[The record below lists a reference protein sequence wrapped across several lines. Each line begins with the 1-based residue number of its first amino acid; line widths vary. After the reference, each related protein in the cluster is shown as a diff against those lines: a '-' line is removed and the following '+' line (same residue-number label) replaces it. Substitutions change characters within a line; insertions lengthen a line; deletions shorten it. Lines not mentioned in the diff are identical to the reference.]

1 VVFGRSLAITR
12 QDWRIL
18 RRDPFPMIVL
28 VVLPLLLIPFLKPAF
43 RLAFVAEHARDTA
56 GAEQAVPAMDVTFA
70 FFLVGSSSMAF
81 FREHAWRTWDRLR
94 ASPATTYEIIVGKI
108 TLPLLQAAGQ
118 FVLVF
123 GLGGALLG
131 LTVHGS
137 WADLA
142 IVGAAYSLYLVAMGL
157 TVTAICK
164 TYVQA
169 NTVTNVGALFLAGL
183 GGALVPH
190 AFLPGW
196 AQSISPAVPSYWAMR
211 GYRAAILGHGD
222 VLPSVVVLLAFAGVF
237 ILAAALC
244 FRFDGTKVAW
254 A

>member
-1 VVFGRSLAITR
+1 VVFGRSLAIAR
-12 QDWRIL
+12 QDWRVL
-18 RRDPFPMIVL
+18 RRDPFPVIVL

-43 RLAFVAEHARDTA
+43 RLAFVAEHVRDTA
-56 GAEQAVPAMDVTFA
+56 GVEQAVPAMDVTFA
-70 FFLVGSSSMAF
+70 FFLVGISSMAF

-118 FVLVF
+118 FILVF
-123 GLGGALLG
+123 GLGGTLLG

-169 NTVTNVGALFLAGL
+169 NAVTNVGALFLAGL

-196 AQSISPAVPSYWAMR
+196 AQSISPAVPSYWAIR

-237 ILAAALC
+237 ILVAALC
-244 FRFDGTKVAW
+244 FRLDGTKVAW